1 MAPISAGR
9 APGRVSGRTL
19 RRTGAL
25 SRAVSTS
32 EGNPTVRT
40 TRSIL
45 FVATALCGLVLACST
60 AASACGTLDA
70 IGSLAPGFGNACVS
84 H

>member
-1 MAPISAGR
+1 M
-9 APGRVSGRTL
+9 RVSGRTL
-19 RRTGAL
+19 LRSRAL
-25 SRAVSTS
+25 SRASPPF